1 MGRIVSID
9 SDGNEH
15 YPYADW
21 NNDNLTIKKE
31 IPTNDK
37 KETNS
42 QHIRKMSDRELAKW
56 FSEKVNSCPPNIE
69 YESRCD
75 NECMLCWFEW
85 LKEERE

>member
-1 MGRIVSID
+1 MGRIISID

-37 KETNS
+37 KETNA
-42 QHIRKMSDRELAKW
+42 QYIKKMSDRELAKW
-56 FSEKVNSCPPNIE
+56 FGEKFDECPNVRH
-69 YESRCD
+69 ESKCD
-75 NECMLCWFEW
+75 NQCVLCWFEW